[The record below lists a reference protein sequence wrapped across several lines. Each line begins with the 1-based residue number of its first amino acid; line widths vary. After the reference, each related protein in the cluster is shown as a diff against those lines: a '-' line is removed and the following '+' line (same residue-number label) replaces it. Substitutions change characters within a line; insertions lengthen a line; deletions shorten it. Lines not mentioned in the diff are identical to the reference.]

1 MVWQI
6 FHIFVF
12 PVTECACRRIVI
24 SYIMMARL
32 TLLFPGLLFLLT
44 PAFHLSARTVADTLI
59 VTDSSRYVGQY
70 PEGRGVLYS
79 DSDGLFIGE
88 FRNSVPD
95 GKGVHYLLDGSI
107 YTGEFSAGRHC
118 GTGRF
123 FSDSGKI
130 LSGEF
135 RDDYANGQDTLW
147 YPDGSVYVGEC
158 RYGRP
163 VPVGSPGYGRLYRGA
178 HVPRYLADAKPEY
191 SGPDLT
197 EEQRSFLEKAGR
209 QYRKLVKNDHPPR
222 FQGKDANAF
231 AKWVTARL
239 EYPASESRD
248 GQSRVVRVKF
258 RVAQDGSVSDVEVVE
273 SPGDA
278 FSREVVR
285 VVLSSPLWSPGI
297 YEGRKV
303 STTYVF
309 PVVFR

>member
-209 QYRKLVKNDHPPR
+209 Q
-222 FQGKDANAF
+222 
-231 AKWVTARL
+231 
-239 EYPASESRD
+239 
-248 GQSRVVRVKF
+248 SRVVRVKF
-258 RVAQDGSVSDVEVVE
+258 RVAEDGSVSDVEVVE

-303 STTYVF
+303 GTTYVF

>member
-1 MVWQI
+1 M
-6 FHIFVF
+6 
-12 PVTECACRRIVI
+12 
-24 SYIMMARL
+24 
-32 TLLFPGLLFLLT
+32 
-44 PAFHLSARTVADTLI
+44 
-59 VTDSSRYVGQY
+59 
-70 PEGRGVLYS
+70 
-79 DSDGLFIGE
+79 
-88 FRNSVPD
+88 
-95 GKGVHYLLDGSI
+95 
-107 YTGEFSAGRHC
+107 
-118 GTGRF
+118 
-123 FSDSGKI
+123 
-130 LSGEF
+130 SGEF

-239 EYPASESRD
+239 EYPASEPRD

-258 RVAQDGSVSDVEVVE
+258 RVAEDGSVSDVEVVE

-303 STTYVF
+303 GTTYVF

>member
-1 MVWQI
+1 
-6 FHIFVF
+6 
-12 PVTECACRRIVI
+12 
-24 SYIMMARL
+24 MARL

-70 PEGRGVLYS
+70 PEGRGVLYSDSDS

-209 QYRKLVKNDHPPR
+209 Q
-222 FQGKDANAF
+222 
-231 AKWVTARL
+231 
-239 EYPASESRD
+239 
-248 GQSRVVRVKF
+248 SRVVRVKF
-258 RVAQDGSVSDVEVVE
+258 RVAEDGSVSDVEVVE

-303 STTYVF
+303 GTTYVF

>member
-6 FHIFVF
+6 FHIFVS
-12 PVTECACRRIVI
+12 PVAECACRRSVI

-32 TLLFPGLLFLLT
+32 TLLFPGLLFLLA
-44 PAFHLSARTVADTLI
+44 PAFHLSARTAADTLI

-209 QYRKLVKNDHPPR
+209 HS
-222 FQGKDANAF
+222 
-231 AKWVTARL
+231 ARRYHVQRRL
-239 EYPASESRD
+239 H
-248 GQSRVVRVKF
+248 
-258 RVAQDGSVSDVEVVE
+258 
-273 SPGDA
+273 
-278 FSREVVR
+278 
-285 VVLSSPLWSPGI
+285 
-297 YEGRKV
+297 
-303 STTYVF
+303 
-309 PVVFR
+309 